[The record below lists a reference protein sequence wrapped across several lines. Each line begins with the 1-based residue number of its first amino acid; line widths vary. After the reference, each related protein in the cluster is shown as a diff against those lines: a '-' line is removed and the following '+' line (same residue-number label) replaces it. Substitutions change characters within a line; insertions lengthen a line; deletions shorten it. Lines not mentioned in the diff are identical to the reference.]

1 MVEETTTESRLPID
15 WTTGALAE
23 GLDCF
28 ARGDYFAAH
37 ERWEDAWRPSTGVER
52 HLLQALVQI
61 AVALLLEE
69 RANLR
74 GALGILRKSRG
85 HLEHCT
91 PDFAGVETAQL
102 CAELTCWIEHLADP
116 ETTQRPPL
124 PRLPKHLLSEIE
136 PFSEAPVSLT
146 NLPRDEQFRI
156 LAEAWIA
163 YFQAERNSPDCFAA
177 AWATDL
183 YDLEYHHPELLWS
196 LILAIHERDRSA
208 RIQQVL
214 SAGPVESLLALHGDK
229 FIERVEAQAK
239 ADPAFAKLLG
249 GVWQNRMP
257 EAIWQRLQQV
267 WDRRGWDG
275 IPE

>member
-1 MVEETTTESRLPID
+1 MD

-28 ARGDYFAAH
+28 ERGDYFAAH
-37 ERWEDAWRPSTGVER
+37 EHWEELWRPSAGMER

-61 AVALLLEE
+61 AVALVLEG
-69 RANLR
+69 RGNLR
-74 GALGILRKSRG
+74 GALGILRKSIG
-85 HLEHCT
+85 QMEHCT
-91 PDFAGVETAQL
+91 PYSAGVDTATL
-102 CAELTCWIEHLADP
+102 CAELWCWIEYLAHP
-116 ETTQRPPL
+116 ETMKRPEL
-124 PRLPKHLLSEIE
+124 PQLPKHLLSNIE
-136 PFSEAPVSLT
+136 PFSEAPVSLA

-163 YFQAERNSPDCFAA
+163 YFRAERYSPECFAT
-177 AWATDL
+177 AWVTDL
-183 YDLEYHHPELLWS
+183 YELEYHQPELLWS
-196 LILAIHERDRSA
+196 LILAIHQQDRSA

-214 SAGPVESLLALHGDK
+214 SAGPVESLLSLHGDK
-229 FIERVEAQAK
+229 FIDRVEAQAK
-239 ADPAFAKLLG
+239 ADPTFAMLLG

-257 EAIWQRLQQV
+257 EAIWQRVQQV